1 MGRWRDFW
9 SSRVPWERRAAITIA
24 ALAGI
29 VLYVW
34 AIGSAERARARLQS
48 TLATLRAQAVQVE
61 QEAGEHQR
69 LRAVPPVSRSATDL
83 RALMQGSV
91 DGAGLSRSLVRIE
104 ARDANRVQVTFGAV
118 AFAAWLAWVE
128 RLQSQQVRVD
138 ACRIEALATPGLVS
152 AAATLVRG
160 GEQ

>member
-1 MGRWRDFW
+1 
-9 SSRVPWERRAAITIA
+9 
-24 ALAGI
+24 
-29 VLYVW
+29 
-34 AIGSAERARARLQS
+34 
-48 TLATLRAQAVQVE
+48 
-61 QEAGEHQR
+61 
-69 LRAVPPVSRSATDL
+69 
-83 RALMQGSV
+83 
-91 DGAGLSRSLVRIE
+91 
-104 ARDANRVQVTFGAV
+104 VTFGAV